1 VLRAGRR
8 ANPRTPEQHAKSR
21 PKQSKEQ
28 NLLDRLE
35 GYDDCILAFLWTFEL
50 PFTNNEAERTFRMMK
65 VRVKISGCFRTLEGA
80 CRHAR
85 IRSYIST
92 LRKHGLPV
100 LEYLSRALSGRP
112 FLPEGAKST

>member
-1 VLRAGRR
+1 MLPPDEK
-8 ANPRTPEQHAKSR
+8 ANSYE
-21 PKQSKEQ
+21 
-28 NLLDRLE
+28 LDGLE
-35 GYDDCILAFLWTFEL
+35 GYDDCILAFLWAFEL
-50 PFTNNEAERTFRMMK
+50 PFTNNEAERAFRMMK

-85 IRSYIST
+85 IRSCVST

-100 LEYLSRALSGRP
+100 LEHLSRALSGRP